1 MAGKTDTSAT
11 LFAQKKLLGKAHTS
25 NLKID
30 GEEVIGSNI
39 QSSTELIFGDR
50 LPNSPALTL
59 YTVQSASLGSHQS
72 VEYIQFVLN
81 VLTGTTYDANETGG
95 GSGADTSESLQTSGP
110 HAYKFRLPADYESLT
125 DNYLAGNGV
134 FNNGSLVHETL
145 GQLQLVPPFFSQT
158 APNPYTVKLYKDNGL
173 GGVGDEIPLLDNI
186 DWNVD
191 YYNGILFIQDYN
203 ASKIPAFA
211 RAFAYVGRSASE
223 VISSIEGTSGGGDS
237 AASYLVLSATGSL
250 LNERVFAVGSGLSS
264 IDGGSGGSYTI
275 TVDNSV
281 IATLSGSTFTGDVKF
296 NSGISGSLTKL
307 QDGTSYLKA
316 GSNVT
321 ITTGSNGSITISATS
336 DPSAVVSSNTVLQTS
351 WMETPVG
358 DIDGMNMVFDIAE
371 EPSPASSLL
380 LYVNGVLQKQG
391 LLDDYTISG
400 KNIVFDY
407 APRTNSHI
415 FATYPWLSSSPTS
428 TKWMD
433 IPVGLTNGINYT
445 FTLSHTP
452 SPLESLMLYVN
463 GVLQRQGPTG
473 DYTIS
478 GNVVTMNYIP
488 KAGSTLL
495 STYPY

>member
-39 QSSTELIFGDR
+39 QTSTGIIFGDL
-50 LPNSPALTL
+50 LPNSPSLSL
-59 YTVQSASLGSHQS
+59 YSVQSASLGSQPS

-81 VLTGTTYDANETGG
+81 VLTGTTYDANDTGG
-95 GSGADTSESLQTSGP
+95 GSGSDTGEISQTAGP
-110 HAYKFRLPADYESLT
+110 HAYKFVLPSNYQTLT
-125 DNYLAGNGV
+125 DNPRAGNGV
-134 FNNGSLVHETL
+134 FNNNKLVHESL

-158 APNPYTVKLYKDNGL
+158 APNPYIVKLYKDDGL

-211 RAFAYVGRSASE
+211 RAFAYIGRMAEE
-223 VISSIEGTSGGGDS
+223 VISSNAGTSGGGDPS
-237 AASYLVLSATGSL
+237 ASYLVLSATGSL
-250 LNERVFAVGSGLSS
+250 SNERVFAVGSGLSS
-264 IDGGSGGSYTI
+264 NDDGSGGSFTI

-281 IATLSGSTFTGDVKF
+281 VATLSGSTFTGDVKF
-296 NSGISGSLTKL
+296 NSGLSGSLTKL

-316 GSNVT
+316 GSNIS
-321 ITTGSNGSITISATS
+321 ITTGSNGSVTISATS
-336 DPSAVVSSNTVLQTS
+336 DPSVVGSSSTVLQTS

-358 DIDGMNMVFDIAE
+358 DIDGMNMVFDISE
-371 EPSPASSLL
+371 EPSPSSALL

-407 APRTNSHI
+407 APRTNSYI

-433 IPVGLTNGINYT
+433 IPAGLTNGINYT

-452 SPLESLMLYVN
+452 RPLESLMLYVN

-488 KAGSTLL
+488 KAGSALL